1 MPVSL
6 DRIKCTNCHCSVLKD
21 GDRLVCPVCGEGDT
35 EANVIEE
42 IGRMT
47 GGLMGE
53 LNDIFSQGVQNTPIF
68 GVTATGPAPMKGRF
82 YLDDV
87 EDKARD

>member
-35 EANVIEE
+35 EANVIDE

-53 LNDIFSQGVQNTPIF
+53 LNDIFTQARSEHTNLRRDGN
-68 GVTATGPAPMKGRF
+68 GPRAN
-82 YLDDV
+82 
-87 EDKARD
+87 